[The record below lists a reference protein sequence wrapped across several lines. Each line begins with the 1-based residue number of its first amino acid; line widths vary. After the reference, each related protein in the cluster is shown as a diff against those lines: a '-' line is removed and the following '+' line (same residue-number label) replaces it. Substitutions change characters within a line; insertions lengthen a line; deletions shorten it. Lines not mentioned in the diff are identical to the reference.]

1 MYIQEVVAAVNVLTN
16 CVYIILKFLL
26 ASIFCHCDYL
36 CNTANCLH
44 EIPYF
49 MKPSPFLCD
58 TVYKFS
64 LDATKTTPRL
74 MVTPPHIY
82 LLLNVGILLS
92 KKG

>member
-36 CNTANCLH
+36 CNTTNFLH

-49 MKPSPFLCD
+49 MKPSPFCVILS
-58 TVYKFS
+58 TSFLWMLQK
-64 LDATKTTPRL
+64 PRP
-74 MVTPPHIY
+74 V
-82 LLLNVGILLS
+82 
-92 KKG
+92 